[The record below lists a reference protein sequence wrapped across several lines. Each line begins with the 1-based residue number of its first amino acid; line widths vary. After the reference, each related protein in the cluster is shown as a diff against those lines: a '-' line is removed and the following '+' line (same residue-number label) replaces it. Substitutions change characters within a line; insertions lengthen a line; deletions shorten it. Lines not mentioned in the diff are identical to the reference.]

1 MSSRILRG
9 NFDAK
14 VSPLGW
20 PSASGASGAS
30 GAAAASAV
38 SAVSA
43 RRRGGSL
50 QPGVELSVP
59 EQIRQ
64 AYAQGLQEGQESE
77 QKQHAIEVRPLIE
90 KLTETLAAFAE
101 LRTRIRRE
109 SEEELV
115 ALSIAIAKRVLH
127 RELTLDPETVKGLV
141 KVAFDRIGSR
151 ELNRVR
157 VHPTHSNLVKSF
169 VEQACPN
176 RPVEVVADS
185 AMGPGDVVFETERGD
200 LDASVDSQL
209 EEIRRGLA
217 DRLEV

>member
-9 NFDAK
+9 NFEAK

-20 PSASGASGAS
+20 PGASGTG
-30 GAAAASAV
+30 GAAVAP
-38 SAVSA
+38 AVSA
-43 RRRGGSL
+43 RRRGGSP

-64 AYAQGLQEGQESE
+64 AYAQGLQEGKEAE

-90 KLTETLAAFAE
+90 KLTETLAAFAG
-101 LRTRIRRE
+101 LRSRIRRE
-109 SEEELV
+109 SEGELV
-115 ALSIAIAKRVLH
+115 ELAIAIAKRVLH

-157 VHPTHSNLVKSF
+157 VHPTHSSLVKSF

-176 RPVEVVADS
+176 RPVEVVADT